1 MRIVTMRPIEG
12 QDTASHTLKS
22 FVYPFGHYHSE
33 IFLKYSIF
41 LILHPNLLTV
51 SYF

>member
-1 MRIVTMRPIEG
+1 MRIVTMRPIE
-12 QDTASHTLKS
+12 QQNTASHTLEY

-41 LILHPNLLTV
+41 LILHPNLLTL
-51 SYF
+51 SLF